1 MVMAQFAHLLTP
13 EVQQFIQQHQAADAS
28 QLALRA
34 NQYPGLPVAEIARQ
48 IQARQKAQTKL
59 PSWYATERILFPP
72 ALSLEQSS
80 SEQTARYKASLV
92 AGDTLVDLTGGFGVD
107 AFAFA
112 SRFEHVIHVERHA
125 ELSALA
131 AHNFRELGLTNI
143 TCLHEEAGEFLK
155 QMSEKVDC
163 LYLDPA
169 RRDKA
174 NGKVYR
180 LTDCDPD
187 VLKWL
192 PVLLEKANQV
202 LLKTSPMLDI
212 GLAIGQL
219 KQVRAV
225 TVLAVDNEC
234 KEVLY
239 QLSAG
244 PPREPILK
252 AVNLLKGARVVEFSF
267 TRPEEQEAEVTFS
280 EPLTY
285 LYEPNAALLKAGA
298 FKVVAKRFGLYK
310 LHQHTHLYT
319 SQTLRL
325 DFPGRVFQ
333 CLSVHKLDKKTLMD
347 HLPEGKAHLTVRN
360 FPASVADIRRQT
372 GIREGGDYYLFAT
385 TDLHNRK
392 IVIIT
397 KKAVS

>member
-1 MVMAQFAHLLTP
+1 MDRFAHLLTP
-13 EVQQFIQQHQAADAS
+13 EVQQFIRLHQEDDAN

-34 NQYPGLPVAEIARQ
+34 HQYPGLPIAEIARQ
-48 IQARQKAQTKL
+48 IQAHQKARTRL
-59 PSWYATERILFPP
+59 PSWYASERVLFPP
-72 ALSLEQSS
+72 PLSLEQSS

-92 AGDTLVDLTGGFGVD
+92 KGNTLVDLTGGFGAD

-112 SRFEHVIHVERHA
+112 NRFQRVIHVERNA

-131 AHNFRELGLTNI
+131 AHNFQELGVTNI
-143 TCLHEEAGEFLK
+143 TCLNEEAEEFLK
-155 QMSEKVDC
+155 QMPVKVDC

-174 NGKVYR
+174 NGKVFR
-180 LTDCDPD
+180 LEDGEPD

-192 PVLLEKANQV
+192 PVLLQKANQV

-212 GLAIGQL
+212 DLAIQQL

-244 PPREPILK
+244 PPNEPVLN
-252 AVNLLKGARVVEFSF
+252 AVNIFKSKQEEGFSF
-267 TRPEEQEAEVTFS
+267 TRMEEQSAEVTFS
-280 EPLTY
+280 EPLAY

-298 FKVVAKRFGLYK
+298 FKSVANRYGLNK
-310 LHQHTHLYT
+310 LQQHTHLYT
-319 SQTLRL
+319 SHALRP
-325 DFPGRVFQ
+325 DFPGRIFQ
-333 CLSVHKLDKKTLMD
+333 SLSVHKLDKKTLMD
-347 HLPEGKAHLTVRN
+347 HLPEGKAHITVRN

-372 GIREGGDYYLFAT
+372 GIREGGNYYLFAT

-397 KKAVS
+397 QKAAI